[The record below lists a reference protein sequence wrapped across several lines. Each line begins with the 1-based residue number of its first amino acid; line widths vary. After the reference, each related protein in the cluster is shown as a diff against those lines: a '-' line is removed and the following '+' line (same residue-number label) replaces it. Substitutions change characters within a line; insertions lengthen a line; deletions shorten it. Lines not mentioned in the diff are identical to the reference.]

1 MGALVVLV
9 LVDAVRLG
17 DCSGGANIGAGFVR
31 LVCLGVLAVMT
42 THLALAVAAA
52 RRAR

>member
-17 DCSGGANIGAGFVR
+17 DSSGGANIGAGFVR
-31 LVCLGVLAVMT
+31 LVCLVVLAVMT
-42 THLALAVAAA
+42 ARLALAAA
-52 RRAR
+52 RGAR